1 MLAFKQILCPIDFS
15 QPSFRALTDALEL
28 IRRFGG
34 KLTVLHVVPPV
45 PLVELPPGTG
55 TVAFD
60 VKKYESELITTYD
73 QTLRDTV
80 KERIGSDVPVE
91 YHVALGDAAAQIV
104 SYAEAK
110 KMDCIVIATHGRT
123 GWRRFVHGSVTEAVI
138 RKAHCAV
145 LTIPC
150 HDSPE

>member
-28 IRRFGG
+28 IKRFGG

-60 VKKYESELITTYD
+60 VKKYESELISTYD

-80 KERIGSDVPVE
+80 KERIGSDVPIE

-110 KMDCIVIATHGRT
+110 KIDAKVLPASRLFPDMLPLTSQVRIACDAAKYGVARIA
-123 GWRRFVHGSVTEAVI
+123 G
-138 RKAHCAV
+138 
-145 LTIPC
+145 
-150 HDSPE
+150 D